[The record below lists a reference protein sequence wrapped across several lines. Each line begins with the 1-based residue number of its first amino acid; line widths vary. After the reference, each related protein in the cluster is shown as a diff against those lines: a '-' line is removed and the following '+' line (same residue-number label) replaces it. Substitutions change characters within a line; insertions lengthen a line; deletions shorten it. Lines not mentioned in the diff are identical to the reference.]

1 MAGRNKIYN
10 EEEALDKAIKVF
22 WEKGYDNASSRDL
35 QKAMGIGMGS
45 FYLAYKGGKQE
56 LFVKSMN
63 RFFSVYPTYALSM
76 LKTVENPIE
85 VLRQYY
91 YVMADEEGLFG
102 QFGCYFSN
110 AIIQVGDGELKGNAI
125 GHITNIVRAF
135 STALLRASKAG
146 IIHPKIPQELW
157 DVYLLNLWTG
167 LNTTKSIEKD
177 TQKLKAFIDFSLRSF
192 E

>member
-22 WEKGYDNASSRDL
+22 WEKGYENASSRDL

-45 FYLAYKGGKQE
+45 FYLAYKGGKEE
-56 LFVKSMN
+56 LFLKSMD

-76 LKTVENPIE
+76 LKTIENPIE
-85 VLRQYY
+85 VLKQYY
-91 YVMADEEGLFG
+91 YVLAEPEGMFG

-110 AIIQVGDGELKGNAI
+110 AIIQIADPELKNGAT
-125 GHITNIVRAF
+125 GHITRIVEVF
-135 STALLRASKAG
+135 SAALLRAQNAG

-157 DVYLLNLWTG
+157 SAYLLNLWTG
-167 LNTTKSIEKD
+167 LNTTRYIEKD
-177 TQKLKAFIDFSLRSF
+177 AAKLRALIDFSLGVF

>member
-22 WEKGYDNASSRDL
+22 WEKGYENASSRDL

-56 LFVKSMN
+56 LFIKSMN

-76 LKTVENPIE
+76 LKTIENPIE
-85 VLRQYY
+85 VLKQYY
-91 YVMADEEGLFG
+91 YVMADPEGMFG

-110 AIIQVGDGELKGNAI
+110 AIIQVGDHELKDGAI
-125 GHITNIVRAF
+125 SHITSIVDAF
-135 STALLRASKAG
+135 STALLRAKNAG
-146 IIHPKIPQELW
+146 VIHPNIPQELW
-157 DVYLLNLWTG
+157 NVYLLNLWTG
-167 LNTTKSIEKD
+167 LNTTKYVEKD
-177 TQKLKAFIDFSLRSF
+177 AAKLKAVIDFSLKVF
-192 E
+192 G

>member
-22 WEKGYDNASSRDL
+22 WEKGYENASSRDL

-56 LFVKSMN
+56 LFIKSMN
-63 RFFSVYPTYALSM
+63 RFFSVYPTFALSM

-85 VLRQYY
+85 VLKQYY
-91 YVMADEEGLFG
+91 YVMADPEGMFG

-110 AIIQVGDGELKGNAI
+110 AIIQVGDQELKDGAI
-125 GHITNIVRAF
+125 NHITNIVDAF
-135 STALLRASKAG
+135 SEALIKAKNAG
-146 IIHPKIPQELW
+146 VINPKIPQELW
-157 DVYLLNLWTG
+157 NVYLLNLWTG
-167 LNTTKSIEKD
+167 LNTTKYVEKD
-177 TQKLKAFIDFSLRSF
+177 AGKLKAVIDFSLKVF